1 MRVRVAISLTLVAI
15 ASAQACAS
23 GPTQED
29 HRQALIETR
38 EAWGRAIAAGDVD
51 DILSAWT
58 DDVVIFPASEPPVRG
73 KEAVRQYMLRNREQG
88 IRPRVTP
95 TAIVA
100 AVAGDIGYVVGTHDW
115 VNAEGGASMPGRYV
129 TLWRRTEEGEWKC
142 FLEIH
147 SPEAQ

>member
-51 DILSAWT
+51 EILAVWT
-58 DDVVIFPASEPPVRG
+58 DDVVIFPVSEPPARG
-73 KEAVRQYMLRNREQG
+73 KEAVRQYMLRNRAQG
-88 IRPRVTP
+88 IRPRVMP
-95 TAIVA
+95 TDIVA
-100 AVAGDIGYVVGTHDW
+100 AVAGDIAYVVGTHDW
-115 VNAEGGASMPGRYV
+115 VNAEGEASMPGRYV
-129 TLWRRTEEGEWKC
+129 TLWRRTTEGEWKC

-147 SPEAQ
+147 SPDAA